1 MGFPQHSLPRRLSPR
16 SLAPRSQSPR
26 NQSPGRASVRGLGV
40 RRLGVRSLIA
50 LASVAALA
58 SCGGIGNMDFDLRGI
73 GGGFTTSDA
82 ARNARTID
90 RPVPDSRGVI
100 SYPTYDVAVA
110 PGGESVAEMAARL
123 GFGANELGGYNG
135 LPPDTVLRTG
145 EIVALP
151 KRVVGGVA
159 TPGAPAPSGTIAP
172 AGGNVNVTTL
182 AQGALD
188 RTGAQAGAQAGAAP
202 GANGPEPARHQVQ
215 RGETAYTIARAYGVS
230 VRALAEWNSL
240 DSALTVREGQY
251 LLIPVVIEEDRL
263 AAAPATVVEA
273 PGAGSAIA
281 EPPSAAAPLPEAPV
295 AAPEKPTTPDLS
307 DNRTAASGS
316 RMAMPTDGKIVRA
329 FQKGRSD
336 GIDISAGAGSP
347 VRAAADG
354 TVAAITRDTDQVP
367 ILVVRH
373 AGNLLTVYAGI
384 DGITVAKGD
393 KVSRGQVLAKV
404 RAADPAFLHFQVR
417 EGTISVDPMA
427 YLN

>member
-1 MGFPQHSLPRRLSPR
+1 MGFPKLTLPR
-16 SLAPRSQSPR
+16 SLAQRGPVPRVGVS
-26 NQSPGRASVRGLGV
+26 RGL
-40 RRLGVRSLIA
+40 IA
-50 LASVAALA
+50 VTSVLALA
-58 SCGGIGNMDFDLRGI
+58 SCAGTGKLDFDLRGL
-73 GGGFTTSDA
+73 GGGFNTSDA
-82 ARNARTID
+82 AREARTQT

-100 SYPTYDVAVA
+100 SYPTYDIAVA

-151 KRVVGGVA
+151 KRVTGGVA
-159 TPGAPAPSGTIAP
+159 APGAPAPAGTIAP
-172 AGGNVNVTTL
+172 AGGNASVAAL
-182 AQGALD
+182 ARGALD
-188 RTGAQAGAQAGAAP
+188 ATGPSGAAAG
-202 GANGPEPARHQVQ
+202 GAGPEPVRHQVQ

-251 LLIPVVIEEDRL
+251 LLIPVVIEEQKL
-263 AAAPATVVEA
+263 AAAAPAVEP
-273 PGAGSAIA
+273 PGAGSAIT
-281 EPPSAAAPLPEAPV
+281 EPPSAAEPLPDAPV
-295 AAPEKPTTPDLS
+295 AAPAEPETPDLS
-307 DNRTAASGS
+307 DNRTAASGA
-316 RMAMPTDGKIVRA
+316 RMVMPTEGKIVRA

-336 GIDISAGAGSP
+336 GIDISAAAGSP

-384 DGITVAKGD
+384 DGITVSKGD
-393 KVSRGQVLAKV
+393 TVTRGQTIAKV

-417 EGTISVDPMA
+417 EGTISVDPME

>member
-1 MGFPQHSLPRRLSPR
+1 MGFPHIHSPR
-16 SLAPRSQSPR
+16 NLAPRSL
-26 NQSPGRASVRGLGV
+26 GAVATLALLAGCGGLGD
-40 RRLGVRSLIA
+40 
-50 LASVAALA
+50 
-58 SCGGIGNMDFDLRGI
+58 MDFDFRGF

-82 ARNARTID
+82 ARNAQIGD
-90 RPVPDSRGVI
+90 RPMPDARGVI

-151 KRVVGGVA
+151 KRVTGGLA
-159 TPGAPAPSGTIAP
+159 TPGAPAPVGTIAP

-188 RTGAQAGAQAGAAP
+188 RTGPSAAAP
-202 GANGPEPARHQVQ
+202 AAANGPEPVRHQVS
-215 RGETAYTIARAYGVS
+215 RGETAYTVARAYGVS

-251 LLIPVVIEEDRL
+251 LLIPVVIEEAPL
-263 AAAPATVVEA
+263 AAAAAPAVEA
-273 PGAGSAIA
+273 PGEGSEIA
-281 EPPSAAAPLPEAPV
+281 APPSAAEPLPEAPA
-295 AAPEKPTTPDLS
+295 AAPPKPETPDLS
-307 DNRTAASGS
+307 EDRTAASGAQ
-316 RMAMPTDGKIVRA
+316 MAMPADGKIVRA
-329 FQKGRSD
+329 FQKGRTD
-336 GIDISAGAGSP
+336 GIDIAAGAGSA
-347 VRAAADG
+347 VKAAADG

-373 AGNLLTVYAGI
+373 SGNLLTVYAGI

-393 KVSRGQVLAKV
+393 TVSRGQTIAKV

-417 EGTISVDPMA
+417 EGTISVDPMD

>member
-1 MGFPQHSLPRRLSPR
+1 MSFPQMIPPRSLSPR
-16 SLAPRSQSPR
+16 LLSGHL
-26 NQSPGRASVRGLGV
+26 PGRPMT
-40 RRLGVRSLIA
+40 RSLIA
-50 LASVAALA
+50 VTSLVALTA
-58 SCGGIGNMDFDLRGI
+58 CGGLDNMDFDLRGI

-82 ARNARTID
+82 ARNARVQD
-90 RPVPDSRGVI
+90 RPMPDSRGVI

-123 GFGANELGGYNG
+123 GFGPNELGGYNG
-135 LPPDTVLRTG
+135 LPPETILRTG

-151 KRVVGGVA
+151 KRVPGGLA
-159 TPGAPAPSGTIAP
+159 TPGMPAPSGT
-172 AGGNVNVTTL
+172 AGGNVAVTAL

-188 RTGAQAGAQAGAAP
+188 SGSGNTALPPAAAG
-202 GANGPEPARHQVQ
+202 GPEPVRHQVA
-215 RGETAYTIARAYGVS
+215 RGETAYTIARQYGVS
-230 VRALAEWNSL
+230 VRALAEWNGL

-251 LLIPVVIEEDRL
+251 LLIPVVIEEQTL
-263 AAAPATVVEA
+263 AAAAPAVEVEA
-273 PGAGSAIA
+273 PGAGSAIG
-281 EPPSAAAPLPEAPV
+281 EPPSAAQPLPEEPV
-295 AAPEKPTTPDLS
+295 AAPEKPASPDLA
-307 DNRTAASGS
+307 DNRTAASGA
-316 RMAMPTDGKIVRA
+316 RMSMPVDGKVVRA

-336 GIDISAGAGSP
+336 GIDISAAAGSP

-373 AGNLLTVYAGI
+373 SGNLLTVYAGI

-393 KVSRGQVLAKV
+393 TVSRGQTIAKV

-417 EGTISVDPMA
+417 EGTISVDPMD

>member
-1 MGFPQHSLPRRLSPR
+1 MAFPDFFPMMPTATQNATTGRRSSSRTARGRHRVARGTLALV
-16 SLAPRSQSPR
+16 SLA
-26 NQSPGRASVRGLGV
+26 
-40 RRLGVRSLIA
+40 A
-50 LASVAALA
+50 LTA
-58 SCGGIGNMDFDLRGI
+58 CGGFDNLDFDLRGL

-82 ARNARTID
+82 AREARTID
-90 RPVPDSRGVI
+90 RPMPDSRGVI

-151 KRVVGGVA
+151 KRIPGGA
-159 TPGAPAPSGTIAP
+159 AIPGAPAPSGTIAP
-172 AGGNVNVTTL
+172 AGGNVAVTSL
-182 AQGALD
+182 AEGVLNA
-188 RTGAQAGAQAGAAP
+188 TPSGENGPAAS
-202 GANGPEPARHQVQ
+202 GPEPVRHQVA
-215 RGETAYTIARAYGVS
+215 RGETAYTIARRYGVS

-251 LLIPVVIEEDRL
+251 LLIPVVIAEERL
-263 AAAPATVVEA
+263 ADAATAAPVVEA
-273 PGAGSAIA
+273 PGAGS
-281 EPPSAAAPLPEAPV
+281 ETPTPPSASAPLPDAPA
-295 AAPEKPTTPDLS
+295 AAPPRKPETPDLS
-307 DNRTAASGS
+307 EDRTAATTT
-316 RMAMPTDGKIVRA
+316 RMGTPADGKIVRA

-336 GIDISAGAGSP
+336 GIDIAASAGSP

-373 AGNLLTVYAGI
+373 EGNLLTVYAGI
-384 DGITVAKGD
+384 DSITVAKGD
-393 KVSRGQVLAKV
+393 RVSRGQTIAKV

-417 EGTISVDPMA
+417 EGTISVDPMD